1 MFTSLV
7 NRPGAIRF
15 PAACCRNA
23 SSMHSTACF
32 ILTVSIS
39 LSVRMRNAMEKLFLL
54 NPGGE
59 GNGLF
64 WTFQRKEWA
73 SASDKKPKTR
83 ARTSRHEPLT
93 EPVSVQTQG
102 AVLKQRAYR
111 RPVRWDVFATP
122 PCRISCSESS
132 RERAS
137 RRKRTAIGG
146 HRKVLVADVGKVGVT
161 FDQTNSAALTRF
173 ATERRACG
181 DRSFDWLRERPPPP
195 GVFSQSAG
203 QSGGS
208 SRPRAGVHSGPSAN
222 TQRFGGR
229 LVPDP
234 NKQRT
239 NKGVRTL

>member
-1 MFTSLV
+1 
-7 NRPGAIRF
+7 
-15 PAACCRNA
+15 
-23 SSMHSTACF
+23 
-32 ILTVSIS
+32 
-39 LSVRMRNAMEKLFLL
+39 MEKLFLL
-54 NPGGE
+54 NPSGE

-64 WTFQRKEWA
+64 RTFQRKESA
-73 SASDKKPKTR
+73 SASDKKTKTR

-111 RPVRWDVFATP
+111 RPVRWDVFAAP
-122 PCRISCSESS
+122 PCRTSCSESS

-146 HRKVLVADVGKVGVT
+146 HRKVLLVADVGKVGVT

-195 GVFSQSAG
+195 GVFSRLDSPVVQVGRAPASTVG
-203 QSGGS
+203 
-208 SRPRAGVHSGPSAN
+208 RPPTRKDLGADWFPI
-222 TQRFGGR
+222 
-229 LVPDP
+229 
-234 NKQRT
+234 RT
-239 NKGVRTL
+239 NKGVKTNKGQTTGSGLFD